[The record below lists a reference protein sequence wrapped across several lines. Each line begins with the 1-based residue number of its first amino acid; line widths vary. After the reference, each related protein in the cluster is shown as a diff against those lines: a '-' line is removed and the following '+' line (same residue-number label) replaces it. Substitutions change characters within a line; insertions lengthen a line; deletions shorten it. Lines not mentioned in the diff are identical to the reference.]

1 MTQKVLLTLQGMQ
14 FDQSGENAD
23 QVGVTADG
31 DYYKKN
37 DKHYVIYEELTE
49 GFDQPTKNW
58 LKFSE
63 NEVELSRS
71 GLVKVHMVFQENKKN
86 LTNYN
91 TPFGQILMGINTKNI
106 QIREEENHITLEVEY
121 TLDVSGEF
129 LSDCHMQIDICSQ
142 NNNSSPF

>member
-23 QVGVTADG
+23 QIETVADG

-37 DKHYVIYEELTE
+37 DKHYVIYEETTE
-49 GFDQPTKNW
+49 GFSQPIKNR

-63 NEVELSRS
+63 NMVELSRS
-71 GLVKVHMVFQENKKN
+71 GAVSVHMVFQANKKN

-91 TPFGQILMGINTKNI
+91 TPYGQILIGINTKNI
-106 QIREEENHITLEVEY
+106 QIQEQENHIMLEVEY

-129 LSDCHMQIDICSQ
+129 LSDCHMTIDI
-142 NNNSSPF
+142 SPLI